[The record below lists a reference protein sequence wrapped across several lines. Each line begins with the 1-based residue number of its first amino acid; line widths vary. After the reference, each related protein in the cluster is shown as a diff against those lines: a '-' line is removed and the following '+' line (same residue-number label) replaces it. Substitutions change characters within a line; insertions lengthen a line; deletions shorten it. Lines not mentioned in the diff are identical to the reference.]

1 MKKGDEL
8 LKVTALVYFKD
19 ALVKQEFEACE
30 ELIALAKN
38 FGASTSEVTD
48 VIISFIRGDKTSGG
62 RETNRIKNLQLLKE
76 EQ

>member
-8 LKVTALVYFKD
+8 LKVTALVYLKD
-19 ALVKQEFEACE
+19 ALVKQEFETCE
-30 ELIALAKN
+30 ELIAIAKN
-38 FGASTSEVTD
+38 FGAEQSEVTD
-48 VIISFIRGDKTSGG
+48 VITSYLRGDKTNE

>member
-19 ALVKQEFEACE
+19 ALVKQEFEACD
-30 ELIALAKN
+30 ELVALAKN
-38 FGASTSEVTD
+38 FGASTSEVEEVVTD
-48 VIISFIRGDKTSGG
+48 FLSGRKSNG
-62 RETNRIKNLQLLKE
+62 RRETNRIKNLQLLKE